1 MLHAIS
7 PVDGRYAS
15 KTKALSPHFS
25 EFGLIRKRVLM
36 EVEYF
41 IALCALGLPQLPEIG
56 AHTISGLRN
65 IYTGFSD
72 ADATK
77 IKEIEAVTNHD
88 VKAVEYFV
96 KEKMEELGVG
106 DKKEWVHFA
115 LTSQDVNNTSVP
127 LLIKDA
133 LDDVIIGE
141 LKAVTTM
148 ISDMADQW
156 KSVPLLAHTH
166 GQPATPT
173 TVGKELRVFSERLN
187 HQIGSIEA
195 LCHYGKFGGATGNF
209 NAHLVAFPDIDWKG
223 FGDSLLSNLGIKR
236 IQTTT
241 QIDHYDHLAE
251 LMHIMMRTSTIL
263 IDLCRDVW
271 TYISME
277 YFKQRTIAGEVGSS
291 TMPHKVN
298 PIDFENAEGNLGLS
312 IAIFDHLANK
322 LPISRLQRDLTDS
335 TVLRNVGVPFA
346 HVMIALKSL
355 LKGLSKLHLN
365 EDKIHADLEKN
376 WMVVAEAIQTILRR
390 EGVAQPYELLK
401 GLTRGKERVTQD
413 VMNAFIDGL
422 DIPDPVK
429 VELKLITPFNYTG
442 YAEE

>member
-15 KTKALSPHFS
+15 KTMALSPYFS
-25 EFGLIRKRVLM
+25 EFGLIRKRVLV

-41 IALCALGLPQLPEIG
+41 IDLCAADLPQLPAID
-56 AHTISGLRN
+56 ATTIAALRK
-65 IYTGFSD
+65 IYTDFSD
-72 ADATK
+72 ADAIK

-96 KEKMEELGVG
+96 KEKMEQLDLG

-115 LTSQDVNNTSVP
+115 LTSQDINNTAVP

-133 LDDVIIGE
+133 LDDVIVGE
-141 LKAVTTM
+141 LKAVCDV
-148 ISDMADQW
+148 ISNLAEEW
-156 KSVPLLAHTH
+156 KNVPMLAHTH

-187 HQIGSIEA
+187 YQIGTIQA
-195 LCHYGKFGGATGNF
+195 LTHYGKFGGATGNF
-209 NAHLVAFPDIDWKG
+209 NAHIVAFPNVNWEE
-223 FGDSLLSNLGIKR
+223 FGDALLSDLGLQR

-241 QIDHYDHLAE
+241 QIDHYDHTAE
-251 LMHIMMRTSTIL
+251 LMHNMVRTSTIL
-263 IDLCRDVW
+263 IDLCRDIW
-271 TYISME
+271 AYISME
-277 YFKQRTIAGEVGSS
+277 YFTQRTIAGEVGSS

-298 PIDFENAEGNLGLS
+298 PIDFENAEGNLGLA

-335 TVLRNVGVPFA
+335 TVLRNAGVPFA

-355 LKGLSKLHLN
+355 AKGLSKLQLN
-365 EDKIHADLEKN
+365 EYKLKADLEKN

-413 VMNAFIDGL
+413 VMNAFIDTL
-422 DIPDPVK
+422 EISDSVK
-429 VELKLITPFNYTG
+429 VELKLITPFNYIG
-442 YAEE
+442 YANQ

>member
-7 PVDGRYAS
+7 PVDGRYAT
-15 KTKALSPHFS
+15 KTKALSPYFS
-25 EFGLIRKRVLM
+25 EFGLIRKRVLV
-36 EVEYF
+36 EIEYF
-41 IALCALGLPQLPEIG
+41 IALCAADLPQLPAID
-56 AHTISGLRN
+56 ATTIAALRN

-72 ADATK
+72 ADAIK

-96 KEKMEELGVG
+96 KEKMEQLGLG

-115 LTSQDVNNTSVP
+115 LTSQDINNTAVP

-133 LDDVIIGE
+133 LDDILIDE
-141 LKAVTTM
+141 LKLVLAAL
-148 ISDMADQW
+148 DEMATRW
-156 KSVPLLAHTH
+156 KHIPMLAHTH

-173 TVGKELRVFSERLN
+173 TVGKEIRVFEDRLDF
-187 HQIGSIEA
+187 QIDA
-195 LCHYGKFGGATGNF
+195 LDELAHYGKFGGATGNF
-209 NAHLVAFPDIDWKG
+209 NAHVIAFPHVNWEE
-223 FGDSLLSNLGIKR
+223 FGDALLHDLGIAR

-241 QIDHYDHLAE
+241 QIDHYDHVAE
-251 LMHIMMRTSTIL
+251 MMHCLMRTSTIL
-263 IDLCRDVW
+263 IDLCRDIW

-277 YFKQRTIAGEVGSS
+277 YFTQKTIAGEVGSS

-298 PIDFENAEGNLGLS
+298 PIDFENAEGNLGLA

-335 TVLRNVGVPFA
+335 TVLRNIGVPFA
-346 HVMIALKSL
+346 HVMIALSSL
-355 LKGLSKLHLN
+355 SKGLSKLQLN
-365 EDKIHADLEKN
+365 EDTLKADLEKN

-401 GLTRGKERVTQD
+401 GLTRGKERVTQE
-413 VMNAFIDGL
+413 VMNTFIDTL
-422 DIPDPVK
+422 DISDSVK
-429 VELKLITPFNYTG
+429 IELKLITPFNYIG
-442 YAEE
+442 YAKD